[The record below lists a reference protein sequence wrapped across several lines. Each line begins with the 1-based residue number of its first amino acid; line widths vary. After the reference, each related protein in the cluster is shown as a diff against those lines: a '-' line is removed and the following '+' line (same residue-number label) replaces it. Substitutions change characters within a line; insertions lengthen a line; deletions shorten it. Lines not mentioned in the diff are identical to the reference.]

1 MAFTDIFKRKKKQP
15 DFVEIGSMA
24 EQGSYGPAGYP
35 KKEADS
41 AEVDLGLPQMP
52 QQQQMFA
59 PQNNTAELEKEI
71 KALSYKIDNLKNT
84 LDTISAR
91 LINIENAIKGQPPS
105 GQEGGE
111 GWTY

>member
-1 MAFTDIFKRKKKQP
+1 MAFTDIFKKKKKQP

-35 KKEADS
+35 EHETNP
-41 AEVDLGLPQMP
+41 AEVDLGLPSMP
-52 QQQQMFA
+52 QQQMFA
-59 PQNNTAELEKEI
+59 PQSNTAELEKEV
-71 KALSYKIDNLKNT
+71 KALSYKIDNLKAT

-91 LINIENAIKGQPPS
+91 LINIENAIKGQPQS